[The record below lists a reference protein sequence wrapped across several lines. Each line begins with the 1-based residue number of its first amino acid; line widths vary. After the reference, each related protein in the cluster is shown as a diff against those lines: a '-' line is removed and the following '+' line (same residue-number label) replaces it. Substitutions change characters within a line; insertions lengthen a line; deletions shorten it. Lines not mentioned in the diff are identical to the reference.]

1 MGQGWCLEWGKV
13 SVRAMIGL
21 PNWSRILTGLG
32 VAAASFAGVGTV
44 AALWEN
50 PLFIRMVP
58 AGESE
63 IVLLGA
69 LSALLGVYAAI
80 RRPFCSIRAAGA
92 GGVLGFLGV
101 ACPLCNKILL
111 LMFGGEL
118 LLTYYEPA
126 RLYLAAAGVLV
137 AAVVVARE
145 WLLVRRQSAESMAS
159 AG

>member
-1 MGQGWCLEWGKV
+1 
-13 SVRAMIGL
+13 MIEPL
-21 PNWSRILTGLG
+21 NLSRILKGLG
-32 VAAASFAGVGTV
+32 VAAASFVGLGTV

-58 AGESE
+58 TDEFE

-69 LSALLGVYAAI
+69 LSTLLGVYAAI
-80 RRPFCSIRAAGA
+80 RRPFCSIKAAGA

-101 ACPLCNKILL
+101 ACPLCNKILML
-111 LMFGGEL
+111 LFGGEL

-126 RLYLAAAGVLV
+126 RIYLAAAGVLV

-145 WLLVRRQSAESMAS
+145 WTLVRRQSAEPIAR

>member
-1 MGQGWCLEWGKV
+1 
-13 SVRAMIGL
+13 MIESL
-21 PNWSRILTGLG
+21 NLSRVLRGLG
-32 VAAASFAGVGTV
+32 VAVACFVGLGTV

-58 AGESE
+58 AGEFE

-69 LSALLGVYAAI
+69 LSILFGVYTAI
-80 RRPFCSIRAAGA
+80 RRPFCSIKAAGA

-101 ACPLCNKILL
+101 ACPICNKILML
-111 LMFGGEL
+111 LFGGEL

-126 RLYLAAAGVLV
+126 RIYLAAAGVLV

-145 WLLVRRQSAESMAS
+145 WTLVRRQSAEPIGS
-159 AG
+159 AD